1 MILTAIVFLLFVQL
15 SYYDNVCL
23 KFENDNEIDIADVKF
38 EHRDILD
45 RIY

>member
-15 SYYDNVCL
+15 SYYYNVCL
-23 KFENDNEIDIADVKF
+23 KFESDNEIDIADVKF
-38 EHRDILD
+38 EYVDIFD